1 MSDSFKLKLNS
12 PLTKE
17 DWNKICDAELEH
29 TKKITYKT
37 PSGKE
42 VVFIPLAELEEI
54 KAEIDEVATERY
66 IFCVGSVKYVNEE
79 LIKNLINVHISKLK
93 GDRQ

>member
-1 MSDSFKLKLNS
+1 MSDSFELKLNS

-17 DWNKICDAELEH
+17 DWNEICDVELEH

-42 VVFIPLAELEEI
+42 VVFICFT
-54 KAEIDEVATERY
+54 KAR
-66 IFCVGSVKYVNEE
+66 
-79 LIKNLINVHISKLK
+79 
-93 GDRQ
+93 R

>member
-1 MSDSFKLKLNS
+1 MTDGFNFKLSS

-29 TKKITYKT
+29 TKKIVYKT

-42 VVFIPLAELEEI
+42 VTFISLAELEEI
-54 KAEIDEVATERY
+54 KAEIRYNGLYNEQIEEIIDKHINQADCNNDCEHCEWTE
-66 IFCVGSVKYVNEE
+66 CPK
-79 LIKNLINVHISKLK
+79 
-93 GDRQ
+93 D